1 MNEKWITTEKKGNK
15 IFVKIRLPKYDRHT
29 SPRKIKLKTSDV
41 RSFLKS
47 KNLEVLKCIQGPAN
61 IRNANEHQREGT
73 WIFELPKKPVQT
85 RKKVKKVKKVL
96 DKTPDHVIIEVQEKT
111 LPPKEE

>member
-15 IFVKIRLPKYDRHT
+15 IFVRISLPLYDRH
-29 SPRKIKLKTSDV
+29 RDLHKIKLKISDV
-41 RSFLKS
+41 KSFLKS
-47 KNLEVLKCIQGPAN
+47 KNIEVSKCIQDPGSV
-61 IRNANEHQREGT
+61 RNANEHQREGT

-85 RKKVKKVKKVL
+85 RKKVKKVL